1 MITFPDDVKAAYSRS
16 KNIIRKTPL
25 DHSPSL
31 SNIIDGDV
39 YLKLD
44 NIQKTG
50 SFKFRGAISKMTSLN
65 EKQRKKGV
73 VTASTGNHGAAVSL
87 GMKILGINGSIIV
100 PENIAPNKVENIKNL
115 GGSVEYYGNDC
126 LEAEQRA
133 QEISVTTSAIY
144 ISPYNDPV
152 IVAGQGT
159 MGVELD
165 EDLSNIDTVIVAV
178 GGGGLISGIGGYLK
192 TVQPKVEMVGCSPKN
207 SCVMYE
213 SLQAG
218 RILDLPSKPTLSDG
232 TAGGIEENSITFEI
246 CKKIISDFVLL
257 TEDEI
262 AAGIR
267 NGLEDHHQLIEGSAG
282 AAIAALKKRETE
294 LNGKTVVIVICGGNI
309 SSNTLREVLA

>member
-1 MITFPDDVKAAYSRS
+1 
-16 KNIIRKTPL
+16 
-25 DHSPSL
+25 
-31 SNIIDGDV
+31 
-39 YLKLD
+39 
-44 NIQKTG
+44 
-50 SFKFRGAISKMTSLN
+50 
-65 EKQRKKGV
+65 
-73 VTASTGNHGAAVSL
+73 
-87 GMKILGINGSIIV
+87 MKILGINGSIIV
-100 PENIAPNKVENIKNL
+100 PENIAPNKVENIKNI
-115 GGSVEYYGNDC
+115 GGNVEYHGNDC
-126 LEAEQRA
+126 LEAAQRA
-133 QEISVTTSAIY
+133 QEISVTTGAIY

-152 IVAGQGT
+152 IIAGQGT

-232 TAGGIEENSITFEI
+232 TAGGVEENSITFEI

-282 AAIAALKKRETE
+282 AALAALMKRKTE

-309 SSNTLREVLA
+309 SSSTLREVLA